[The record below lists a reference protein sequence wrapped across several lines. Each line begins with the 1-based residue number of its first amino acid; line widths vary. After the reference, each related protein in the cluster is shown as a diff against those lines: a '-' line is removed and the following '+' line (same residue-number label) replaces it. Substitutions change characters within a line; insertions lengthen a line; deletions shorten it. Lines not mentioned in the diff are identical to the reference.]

1 MHLLLCVSLKL
12 NNVYLYIQKTW
23 EVPGGPGSWVGKS
36 KLSPHSGSVA
46 LRQLNPLINMSCKV
60 FFKSKSFKLNMTD
73 WPCYA
78 WLQKE
83 LVWPTNKVVTYFYA
97 PIWKIGLCVLY
108 HQTKMLTFRKNWYLS
123 AMDKVF
129 SEVKKCVE
137 NAFSRDLEI
146 QIYWLSKQN
155 SKKKSI
161 FVIKRL

>member
-108 HQTKMLTFRKNWYLS
+108 HQTKMLTLRKNGIYQQWTRYSLKS
-123 AMDKVF
+123 KSVLKMHFPGIWRSKFTDLANKT
-129 SEVKKCVE
+129 VKKTQ
-137 NAFSRDLEI
+137 SL
-146 QIYWLSKQN
+146 W
-155 SKKKSI
+155 
-161 FVIKRL
+161 